1 MPRLKSKLKV
11 LLVAAEAAPL
21 ASVGGL
27 SQVMYFLPRAL
38 KHLGVDVRIMIPK
51 FASIDEKKHGI
62 KMLKEHMVVP
72 TGEIAGTRELI
83 CNVKVAGGDEE
94 APMVYLLENM
104 EYYEKRANVYGY
116 SDDHIRFALL
126 SRGAL
131 EFVRQLADWVP
142 DVIHA
147 NDWHTGYL
155 PNYLRTE
162 YVHDRKLRSVASV
175 LSIHNLHQGLF
186 DFQHASALDFDDGK
200 GKLAAFF
207 SDRFVKQNSLKR
219 GIIYADVVSTVSE
232 RYSRE
237 IMTSEYGQ
245 GLHDLLKEVRTKV
258 YGILNGIDYEE
269 FNPGTDRYIK
279 KNYTVITLGKRVEDK
294 IDLQKEF
301 NLPISPTTP
310 VLAVSGRLDM
320 QKGLDLLASILPFL
334 LDEYQIQ
341 FIAMGGGD
349 IELRERFEKIE
360 KQYPKQ
366 VATHLLPNF
375 SLPRKIYA
383 GADMFIL
390 PSRYEPGGIV
400 VMEAMRYGCVPLVR
414 ATGGCADT
422 VTDVDRVSGN
432 SSGTGFIFDRFEEMS
447 LLATIVRALTY
458 YRMPAIW
465 KGIVKAA
472 MQADFSWDH
481 SAKKYLDLYQRATTF
496 RAQQLSEKPLEAYRV
511 NY

>member
-1 MPRLKSKLKV
+1 MKRKKGKLRV

-27 SQVMYFLPRAL
+27 SQVMYFLPRSL
-38 KHLGVDVRIMIPK
+38 HKLGVDARIMIPK
-51 FASIDEKKHGI
+51 FASIDERKFGVVMEKKD
-62 KMLKEHMVVP
+62 LRVP
-72 TGEIAGTRELI
+72 TGEIQGMRELI
-83 CNVKVAGGDEE
+83 CNVKVVKRGKEE
-94 APMVYLLENM
+94 PIVYLLENM

-126 SRGAL
+126 SRGAI
-131 EFVRQLADWVP
+131 EFLRPGEWLP
-142 DVIHA
+142 DLIHA
-147 NDWHTGYL
+147 NDWHASYL
-155 PNYLRTE
+155 ANYLRTD
-162 YVHDRKLRSVASV
+162 YAGNPKLRQIAMV

-200 GKLAAFF
+200 GKLASFF
-207 SDRFVKQNSLKR
+207 SDRLVKQNSLKR
-219 GIIYADVVSTVSE
+219 GIIYSDIVSTVSE

-245 GLHDLLKEVRTKV
+245 GLHELLKEVRTKV
-258 YGILNGIDYEE
+258 FGILNGIDYEE
-269 FNPGTDRYIK
+269 FDPESDNVIK
-279 KNYTVITLGKRVEDK
+279 KNYTIKTISYRLQNK

-301 NLPISPTTP
+301 NLPVNPNIP
-310 VLAVSGRLDM
+310 VLATCGRLDM
-320 QKGLDLLASILPFL
+320 QKGLDLLAEILPFL

-349 IELRERFEKIE
+349 VELRERFEKIE
-360 KQYPKQ
+360 KQYPRQ

-383 GADMFIL
+383 GADMFLL

-400 VMEAMRYGCVPLVR
+400 VMEAMRYGCVPIVR

-422 VTDVDRVSGN
+422 VVDVNGN
-432 SSGTGFIFDRFEEMS
+432 KKGIIGTGFSFEKFEAMS
-447 LLATIVRALTY
+447 FLATIVRALTY
-458 YRMPAIW
+458 YKIPSLW
-465 KGIVKAA
+465 QNIVKAS
-472 MQADFSWDH
+472 MSADFSWNQ
-481 SAKKYLDLYQRATTF
+481 AAQRYIEIYR
-496 RAQQLSEKPLEAYRV
+496 RAAAYRREQLSEKPHQAYRV